1 MTTEILLTKVPALPA
16 STGTWRAV
24 YWEPVMQTGERICV
38 GFLTT
43 WAQQSKAVLT
53 IRPDLLATLFGA
65 AGSKAHGLLERT
77 FRLLNARLADAP
89 TLQVAAASISGIYF
103 GDLEVSHVNSYTDL
117 LRVAKLMSSSLA
129 SFAEPDDSDAEE
141 TDDARPDQLQ
151 PSRQFATRIRDLV
164 VARNASLGVCFHR
177 EASLMSAR
185 RRTRFGFLSDVLV
198 AHFGVLQPSK
208 MRDTVRTT
216 RGLIAELSLAQ
227 RLASSRTSLLVLGFP
242 PLESPNLTDKERSI
256 VQDYTEEL
264 SLEANEF
271 GVGFASADTD
281 NAACEALLNAL

>member
-16 STGTWRAV
+16 SAGAWRAV

-43 WAQQSKAVLT
+43 WAQQSKATLT

-77 FRLLNARLADAP
+77 FRLLNARLADVP
-89 TLQVAAASISGIYF
+89 TLQLAAASTSGIYF

-129 SFAEPDDSDAEE
+129 SFAEPDDSDAAE
-141 TDDARPDQLQ
+141 TDDARPDQSQ
-151 PSRQFATRIRDLV
+151 PSRQFATRIRNLV
-164 VARNASLGVCFHR
+164 IARNASLSACFNR
-177 EASLMSAR
+177 GASLMSAR
-185 RRTRFGFLSDVLV
+185 RKTKFGFLSDSLV
-198 AHFGVLQPSK
+198 AQFGVLQPSN
-208 MRDTVRTT
+208 MSVAVRTT

-227 RLASSRTSLLVLGFP
+227 RASSRASLLVLGFP
-242 PLESPNLTDKERSI
+242 PLESPNLTDKERGI